1 MYVLDENNVEF
12 SLEKLRNCFL
22 LDAYRVLICQKKV
35 LPNYEKTF
43 LVPKDK
49 FILFSRS
56 DFYIQKISLPK
67 NFEST
72 DDRIYLIENI
82 IAEFCCS
89 CSEICEQDWWLYAS
103 NYNSSTPRIIAGI
116 GKGIM
121 LSRFLPNGSN
131 MSDEIS
137 KTIMYMLRF
146 GLKKSIKIF
155 SSLRKI
161 EIHPKIGEKISCQKI
176 IIDECGNAIINNF
189 ASSTKPIITNNK
201 IYFRKFVN
209 NKILLIMLLA
219 VIFIFSKIN
228 QFILDNEKIISSLE
242 KNTHIKTEHIELE
255 VNSENFFKTK
265 QFISTLQNLQN
276 PLKLFQKASEICR
289 KYNLPVEELSFE
301 NDNLIKVKT
310 TINKNIFNQLKSINY
325 IEIEKRSNDEYEELG
340 SNKKLGVVV
349 CIK

>member
-1 MYVLDENNVEF
+1 
-12 SLEKLRNCFL
+12 
-22 LDAYRVLICQKKV
+22 
-35 LPNYEKTF
+35 
-43 LVPKDK
+43 
-49 FILFSRS
+49 
-56 DFYIQKISLPK
+56 
-67 NFEST
+67 
-72 DDRIYLIENI
+72 
-82 IAEFCCS
+82 
-89 CSEICEQDWWLYAS
+89 
-103 NYNSSTPRIIAGI
+103 
-116 GKGIM
+116 
-121 LSRFLPNGSN
+121 
-131 MSDEIS
+131 
-137 KTIMYMLRF
+137 
-146 GLKKSIKIF
+146 
-155 SSLRKI
+155 
-161 EIHPKIGEKISCQKI
+161 
-176 IIDECGNAIINNF
+176 
-189 ASSTKPIITNNK
+189 
-201 IYFRKFVN
+201 
-209 NKILLIMLLA
+209 MLLA